1 MAAQT
6 YSGDEETR
14 LDSFVLGFVHDVRAA
29 AVDEPPRLASPWH
42 GLIRHVQSNRE
53 RAFIRWPDALAF
65 IEEFVDLREELTH
78 DRS

>member
-14 LDSFVLGFVHDVRAA
+14 LDSFVLRFVHDVRAA
-29 AVDEPPRLASPWH
+29 AADGPPRLAPPWH

-53 RAFIRWPDALAF
+53 RTFTRWPDALAF
-65 IEEFVDLREELTH
+65 IGEFVVLREELTH
-78 DRS
+78 D